1 MADDNEESLL
11 LAFKESGVEF
21 VEEASRA
28 VGELGESFKGVEQAA
43 QEAMDVLTEE
53 GTVLDDLRQKIA
65 DQKEELKELAQAH
78 KAGLTEQ
85 SRYKEQTDDIIA
97 SLQENETVLKR
108 LTAAE
113 REQGEVEAKLA
124 KEMEAARG
132 VPREEGEGRGRSRR
146 AGRGEGNPGSGSRG
160 GVTQAVGVGCAE
172 GRGSRAG
179 TGSESRGAAH

>member
-1 MADDNEESLL
+1 MANEEEIL

-21 VEEASRA
+21 IEEATKS
-28 VGELGESFKGVEQAA
+28 VGELADGMKDLDKAG
-43 QEAMDVLTEE
+43 QEAIEVLTEE

-65 DQKEELKELAQAH
+65 DQKEELKKLAEAH

-113 REQGEVEAKLA
+113 REQGEAEAKLI
-124 KEMEAARG
+124 KEREIEEESLRRKAVAAEKAEAAALE
-132 VPREEGEGRGRSRR
+132 REARAEARLIREAAAEEESLTYRSA
-146 AGRGEGNPGSGSRG
+146 AGD
-160 GVTQAVGVGCAE
+160 
-172 GRGSRAG
+172 
-179 TGSESRGAAH
+179 